1 MIRITQYYIFFSWLV
16 KARSG
21 PLTFPRQRITIL
33 SFMAN
38 QRQAY
43 FFALAAVLS
52 WATVATAFKIGL
64 RYLSFLEL
72 LFYAAF
78 VSVLILTTA
87 VFAAGQ
93 AAELK
98 KCSRRDLGSS
108 AVLGFLNPFAYY
120 LILFKAYSLLPAQ
133 VALPLNYTWAIAIVI
148 FSFLFLKQPITRLR
162 LGAIFI
168 SYSGVWII
176 ATQGRINRIGPI
188 DPLGFGLALFSSIV
202 WASYWLINIRDQR
215 PVLIKLLLNSA
226 FGFLYCA
233 VVTFFLHSPLKNPPT
248 LAGLAAAAYVG
259 IFEMGITFVFWL
271 KALKLSRTTAEVS
284 NLIFLSPFLSLIFI
298 NYVLGERVQGSSVA
312 GLLLIVAGI
321 VLPQLKKATA
331 GPP

>member
-1 MIRITQYYIFFSWLV
+1 MTDQH
-16 KARSG
+16 
-21 PLTFPRQRITIL
+21 
-33 SFMAN
+33 
-38 QRQAY
+38 QAY
-43 FFALAAVLS
+43 VHALLAVLA

-64 RYLSFLEL
+64 RFLSFIEL
-72 LFYAAF
+72 LFYAAA
-78 VSVLILTTA
+78 VSVLILAAA
-87 VFAAGQ
+87 VLITGQ
-93 AAELK
+93 TAELK

-108 AVLGFLNPFAYY
+108 VVLGFLNPFAYY
-120 LILFKAYSLLPAQ
+120 LILFKAYALLPAQ

-148 FSFLFLKQPITRLR
+148 FSFMFLKQPITRLR

-176 ATQGRINRIGPI
+176 ATQGRINRIGPL

-202 WASYWLINIRDQR
+202 WASYWLINIRNQR

-226 FGFLYCA
+226 FGFLCCA
-233 VVTFFLHSPLKNPPT
+233 VITFILRNPLKNPPT
-248 LAGLAAAAYVG
+248 IAGLAAAAYVG

-298 NYVLGERVQGSSVA
+298 NYVLGERVHGSSVV

-321 VLPQLKKATA
+321 MLPQLKKVPATS